1 MPDFDGAFGNDDY
14 HFERD
19 ESREALREAREAWD
33 EDQDEYYLQRCE
45 DDYRER
51 TDDHGDH

>member
-1 MPDFDGAFGNDDY
+1 MPQYDPPFGNAD

-19 ESREALREAREAWD
+19 DAREQLQAAREAWD